1 LFLRI
6 KKLIFFY
13 FFYHF
18 LKKNVHL
25 QHQTNENHK
34 IKNLVLPKMS
44 NLRFKATESAVSRP
58 LEEAKKVESLKASS
72 IYAKNVFTIAK
83 MKDYL
88 SKSTHKEL
96 LQVIESGSQITRDLA
111 EHIAQAMKIWS
122 LENDV
127 THYTHWFQ
135 PLTGT
140 TAEKHDSFFEPDENG
155 DAINKFSGD
164 SLVQQEPDA
173 SSFPNG
179 GIRNTFEARGYT
191 AWDPS
196 SPAFIFETVA
206 GKTLCIPTVF
216 VSYTGESLDYKAPLL
231 KATAAI
237 DKAATDVVQYFDR
250 AVTKVN
256 VSLGIEQEYFL
267 VDLSLYNARPDLQLT
282 GRTLFG
288 HISAKGQQLEDH
300 YFGAIPERVLAYM
313 VDLENEA
320 IKLGI
325 PLKTRH
331 NEVAPSQFE
340 CAPMFEEMNL
350 AIDHN
355 QLLMNLMEQIAIRH
369 HFKVLLHEKP
379 YSGVNGSGKHNN
391 WSLITNTGVNLLSP
405 GKTPKNNL
413 MFLTFFVNTIRAVYQ
428 HADLLRA
435 SIASSSNDH
444 RLGANE
450 APPAIISI
458 FLGSQLDEILEE
470 VESARVAK
478 KVKNDANLWHGIP
491 KIPELKLDTTDRNRT
506 SPFAFTG
513 NKFEFRAVGSSANS
527 AQAMTILNSIVAAQ
541 LIEFKAEV
549 DKQIKKG
556 IKKDL
561 ALLNVVRKYIKE
573 SKAIR
578 FEGNGYSDEW
588 AQEAE
593 TRGLSNIKS
602 TPKALDIYVKE
613 DTIALFERLGIYTK
627 RESEARHEILLEN
640 FYKKLQIEARVIEE
654 VVTSIFAPAC
664 FVYQNQLIDNVKGLK
679 DLGLSKEAYSSQLNL
694 VERISKHTNL
704 ILEKSE
710 EMRQARKK
718 ANNQEDV
725 RERSI
730 SYDEVVKPYF
740 DEIRYHVN
748 KLEKIVDDAKW
759 PLPKLRELLFLR

>member
-1 LFLRI
+1 
-6 KKLIFFY
+6 
-13 FFYHF
+13 
-18 LKKNVHL
+18 
-25 QHQTNENHK
+25 
-34 IKNLVLPKMS
+34 MS
-44 NLRFKATESAVSRP
+44 TLRFKAAQSAASRS
-58 LEEAKKVESLKASS
+58 LEEVEKIEPLKSTS
-72 IYAKNVFTIAK
+72 IYGKNVFTIAK
-83 MKDYL
+83 MRDYL
-88 SKSTHKEL
+88 PKDTYKEL
-96 LQVIESGSQITRDLA
+96 VHAINVGTPITRDIA
-111 EHIAQAMKIWS
+111 EFIAQAMKTWA
-122 LENDV
+122 LANGA

-135 PLTGT
+135 PLTGS
-140 TAEKHDSFFEPDENG
+140 TAEKHDAFFEPDDNG
-155 DAINKFSGD
+155 QAIEKFSGD

-231 KATAAI
+231 KAIAAI
-237 DKAATDVVQYFDR
+237 DKAATDVVQYFDKS
-250 AVTKVN
+250 VTKVN
-256 VSLGIEQEYFL
+256 ASLGIEQEYFL

-288 HISAKGQQLEDH
+288 HMSAKGQQLEDH

-320 IKLGI
+320 LKLGI

-340 CAPMFEEMNL
+340 CAPMYEEINL

-391 WSLITNTGVNLLSP
+391 WSLITNTGINLLSP

-413 MFLTFFVNTIRAVYQ
+413 MFLTFFVNTIKAVHTY
-428 HADLLRA
+428 ADLLRG
-435 SIASSSNDH
+435 SIASHSNDH

-470 VESARVAK
+470 VESARVVK
-478 KVKNDANLWHGIP
+478 KVKNEASLWHGIP

-513 NKFEFRAVGSSANS
+513 NKFEFRAVGSAANS
-527 AQAMTILNSIVAAQ
+527 AQPMTILNAIVAAQ
-541 LIEFKAEV
+541 LVEFKTEV

-556 IKKDL
+556 TKKDL

-573 SKAIR
+573 SKAVR

-593 TRGLSNIKS
+593 ARGLSNIKS
-602 TPKALDIYVKE
+602 TPKALDVYVKE
-613 DTIALFERLGIYTK
+613 DILELFEKLGIYTK

-640 FYKKLQIEARVIEE
+640 FFKKLQIEARVIGE
-654 VVTSIFAPAC
+654 VVTSQIAPAC
-664 FVYQNQLIDNVKGLK
+664 FTYQNELISNVKGLK
-679 DLGLSKEAYSSQLNL
+679 DLGLAKEAYSSQLNL

-704 ILEKSE
+704 ILEKAE
-710 EMRQARKK
+710 EMRQERKK
-718 ANNQEDV
+718 ANNIEDV
-725 RERSI
+725 RERAI
-730 SYDEVVKPYF
+730 AYDEIVKPYF

-748 KLEKIVDDAKW
+748 KLEKIIDDAKW

>member
-1 LFLRI
+1 
-6 KKLIFFY
+6 
-13 FFYHF
+13 
-18 LKKNVHL
+18 
-25 QHQTNENHK
+25 
-34 IKNLVLPKMS
+34 MS
-44 NLRFKATESAVSRP
+44 NFRF
-58 LEEAKKVESLKASS
+58 ESLNALTARPGIPEEKVNTKRA
-72 IYAKNVFTIAK
+72 INIFGKNVFTMAK
-83 MKDYL
+83 MQAFLPKSTFKEL
-88 SKSTHKEL
+88 SKSIEEGTVISREL
-96 LQVIESGSQITRDLA
+96 ADAIS
-111 EHIAQAMKIWS
+111 QAMKSWAI
-122 LENDV
+122 ENGAS
-127 THYTHWFQ
+127 HYTHWFQ

-140 TAEKHDSFFEPDENG
+140 TAEKHDAFFEPDENG
-155 DAINKFSGD
+155 NAIEKFTGDA
-164 SLVQQEPDA
+164 LVQQEPDA

-191 AWDPS
+191 AWDPT
-196 SPAFIFETVA
+196 SPAFVYETPA

-231 KATAAI
+231 KAVAAV
-237 DKAATDVVQYFDR
+237 DKAATDVAQYFDKQ
-250 AVTKVN
+250 VTKVN
-256 VSLGIEQEYFL
+256 ASLGIEQEYFL
-267 VDLSLYNARPDLQLT
+267 VDLALYNARPDLQLT

-288 HISAKGQQLEDH
+288 HMSAKGQQLEDH
-300 YFGAIPERVLAYM
+300 YFGAIPERVLAFM

-320 IKLGI
+320 LKLGI

-340 CAPMFEEMNL
+340 CAPMYEEINL

-355 QLLMNLMEQIAIRH
+355 QLLMNVMEQVAIRH
-369 HFKVLLHEKP
+369 NFKVLLHEKP

-413 MFLTFFVNTIRAVYQ
+413 MFLTFFVNTIKAVYEY
-428 HADLLRA
+428 ADLLRA
-435 SIASSSNDH
+435 SIASHSNDH

-478 KVKNDANLWHGIP
+478 KVKAETNLWHGIP
-491 KIPELKLDTTDRNRT
+491 KIPELRLDTTDRNRT

-527 AQAMTILNSIVAAQ
+527 ALPMTVLNAIVAAQ

-556 IKKDL
+556 TKKDL
-561 ALLNVVRKYIKE
+561 AILNVIRKYIKE

-588 AQEAE
+588 ATEAE
-593 TRGLSNIKS
+593 ARGLSNIKS
-602 TPKALDIYVKE
+602 TPKALDVYVKE
-613 DTIALFERLGIYTK
+613 ESLELFERLGIYSK

-640 FYKKLQIEARVIEE
+640 FYKKLQIEARVIGD
-654 VVTSIFAPAC
+654 VVNSQIAPAA
-664 FVYQNQLIDNVKGLK
+664 FTYQNELIKNVKGLQ

-694 VERISKHTNL
+694 VERISKHTNT
-704 ILEKSE
+704 ILEKAE

-718 ANNQEDV
+718 ANVNEDL
-725 RERSI
+725 REKAI
-730 SYDEVVKPYF
+730 AYDEVVKPYF

-759 PLPKLRELLFLR
+759 PLPKLRELLFIH